1 MIATLI
7 VLLTSPWYFQIW
19 GLRDKVWWTTVG
31 GPGRRPCRGRPQGRA
46 RGSRWGPGPATS
58 SPPPATGAT
67 GAGTG
72 TEAAPDTGEWDRQW
86 GQLNKQDVNGP
97 GGLSVHSLHNS
108 CPLFRSRDGDSLPD
122 SDNWATSTDNNW
134 TDYDQDVYTVRSPQK
149 TNRYSRDDVNL

>member
-1 MIATLI
+1 MIPILYFI
-7 VLLTSPWYFQIW
+7 LGFLLTGPSYFQIW
-19 GLRDKVWWTTVG
+19 GLRDRVLWRTAG
-31 GPGRRPCRGRPQGRA
+31 GPGPRPCRGRPLGRA
-46 RGSRWGPGPATS
+46 RGSRWGPGPETS

-72 TEAAPDTGEWDRQW
+72 TGAAQDTGEASSDQSF
-86 GQLNKQDVNGP
+86 GCECPVCVFVY
-97 GGLSVHSLHNS
+97 SC